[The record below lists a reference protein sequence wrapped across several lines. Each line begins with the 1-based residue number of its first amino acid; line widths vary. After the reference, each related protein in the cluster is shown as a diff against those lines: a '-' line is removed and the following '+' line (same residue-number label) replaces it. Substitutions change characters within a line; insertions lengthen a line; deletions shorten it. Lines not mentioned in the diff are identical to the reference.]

1 MMIETT
7 RFRLAEGVTDDVF
20 LVTDEKVRTEFL
32 YQQPGFARATTARSS
47 DGEWIVIV
55 LWMTAEYAVD
65 LPDELFAHADA
76 ATVERRRYET
86 FG

>member
-20 LVTDEKVRTEFL
+20 LVTDDKVRTQFL

-47 DGEWIVIV
+47 DGEWIVVV
-55 LWMTAEYAVD
+55 LWMAEEYAVD
-65 LPDELFAHADA
+65 LPDELFEHVDRDSI
-76 ATVERRRYET
+76 ERRRYET

>member
-20 LVTDEKVRTEFL
+20 LVTDDKVRTRFL
-32 YQQPGFARATTARSS
+32 YQQQGMMRATTARSN

-55 LWMTAEYAVD
+55 VWWGEDYAVD
-65 LPDELFAHADA
+65 LPDELLALADRA
-76 ATVERRRYET
+76 SVERRRYES
-86 FG
+86 FD

>member
-32 YQQPGFARATTARSS
+32 YQQQGMMRATTARSN
-47 DGEWIVIV
+47 DGEWIVILV
-55 LWMTAEYAVD
+55 WWGEEYAVD
-65 LPDELFAHADA
+65 LPDELFEHVDRDSI
-76 ATVERRRYET
+76 ERRRYDS